1 MPVVATKIPVLL
13 DTDIGSNIDDA
24 LCLAYLL
31 KQPACELVG
40 ITTITGEPEKRAML
54 ADAICRAAGRRD
66 VPIYPGAAM
75 PLLGPQR
82 QPTAPQASVLARW
95 PHRDEFP
102 RNEAVMFMRSIIRSR
117 PGEITLLTI
126 GPLTNVALLFALD
139 PEIPS
144 LLGRLVSMCGIF
156 TTSPERGRGET
167 NASLDPVAA
176 AIVYQASAQTHLSVG
191 LDVTLR
197 CAMPAERAREEL
209 RNAGVFEPVAEML
222 DIFLAARPR
231 VIFHDALAAAVLF
244 APEICRYE
252 RGTVSVELENRHLAG
267 LTHWEPGGEE
277 APHRIAVDVDPEAF
291 FAHYFAVIRGKG
303 GGNP

>member
-1 MPVVATKIPVLL
+1 MPAGAKIPVLL
-13 DTDIGSNIDDA
+13 DTDIGSNIHDA

-31 KQPACELVG
+31 QQPACELVG
-40 ITTITGEPEKRAML
+40 ITTVTGEPEKRAML
-54 ADAICRAAGRRD
+54 ADAICRAAGQRD
-66 VPIYPGAAM
+66 VPIYPGAAI

-102 RNEAVMFMRSIIRSR
+102 RNEAVAFMRDLIRSR

-144 LLGRLVSMCGIF
+144 LLGRLVSMCGVF
-156 TTSPERGRGET
+156 TTYPERGRAET
-167 NASLDPVAA
+167 NTSLDPVAA
-176 AIVYQASAQTHLSVG
+176 AIVYQASAQMHLSVG

-197 CAMPAERAREEL
+197 CAMPAEEARKEL
-209 RNAGVFEPVAEML
+209 RGAVPEPVAEML
-222 DIFLAARPR
+222 EVFLLARPL
-231 VIFHDALAAAVLF
+231 VVFHDPLAAAVLF
-244 APEICRYE
+244 APDICHYE
-252 RGTVSVELENRHLAG
+252 QGRVSVALETG
-267 LTHWEPGGEE
+267 LTRWEPDGEE

-291 FAHYFAVIRGKG
+291 FAHYFGVIREKRGS
-303 GGNP
+303 GNS